1 MRRWTTQVKP
11 LLFRGGVGVVDAG
24 SGHHPA
30 ATSEQ
35 ARKSRC
41 PSSEEEG
48 RARGRHSMVLAAVFL
63 ALAAAMATA
72 QSDVF
77 DPRAIAN
84 REREQLLTAKRQS
97 ADAMARSAALE
108 AQATAAH
115 DEAERLKK
123 RSAALAARIQSAEA
137 DINAGEARVALVT
150 RRLKTQD
157 ARLAEQR
164 QPLLELTAALQ
175 QLSRQPPVSV
185 LAQPGSLTDMVH
197 ARAVIDAAMPVIQR
211 RTVGVRRELAALRTA
226 RQQQT
231 IALQALAASKAEL
244 AQRRDAL
251 TRLENEGRLRS
262 RELMSSAQLEADRAL
277 GLGEKARDIVELMDA
292 LETDGAVR
300 GELAQ
305 LAGPMP
311 RPRDPTSPLI
321 RTAPPAP
328 TEAELSRGVYRLPA
342 VGRIVAGLGEVNDSG
357 VRSRG
362 ITIAAR
368 SGGQVVAP
376 APGRV
381 SFAGDYRG
389 YGKIIIID
397 HGGGWISLV
406 TGMIA
411 LSAGVGDTL
420 DAGAP
425 IGRAGSDDS
434 RITVELRRAGRPV
447 DIARMLG

>member
-1 MRRWTTQVKP
+1 MRRWT
-11 LLFRGGVGVVDAG
+11 
-24 SGHHPA
+24 A
-30 ATSEQ
+30 A
-35 ARKSRC
+35 
-41 PSSEEEG
+41 
-48 RARGRHSMVLAAVFL
+48 L
-63 ALAAAMATA
+63 ALGLSITGAAFAVA

-77 DPRAIAN
+77 DPEAIAT
-84 REREQLLTAKRQS
+84 RERQQLLAAKEQS

-108 AQATAAH
+108 AQATAAR
-115 DEAERLKK
+115 DEADRLRK

-150 RRLKTQD
+150 RRLKAQE
-157 ARLAEQR
+157 ARLAEQE

-197 ARAVIDAAMPVIQR
+197 ARAVIDAAMPVIRR
-211 RTVGVRRELAALRTA
+211 RTAGVRAELVQLRAT

-231 IALQALAASKAEL
+231 VALQALAASKVQL

-262 RELMSSAQLEADRAL
+262 RELMSSAQLESERAL
-277 GLGEKARDIVELMDA
+277 GLGEKARDIVDLMDT
-292 LETDGAVR
+292 LEADSATR

-305 LAGPMP
+305 LAGPVQ
-311 RPRDPTSPLI
+311 RPRDPTSAAMQA
-321 RTAPPAP
+321 APPAAA
-328 TEAELSRGVYRLPA
+328 EAELARGAYRLPV

-368 SGGQVVAP
+368 PGGQVVAP

-389 YGKIIIID
+389 YGKILIID
-397 HGGGWISLV
+397 HGGGWTSLV
-406 TGMIA
+406 TGLIG
-411 LSAGVGDTL
+411 LSVNVGDTL
-420 DAGAP
+420 DAGTP
-425 IGRAGSDDS
+425 VGRAGSNDS
-434 RITVELRRAGRPV
+434 RITIELRRSGRPV
-447 DIARMLG
+447 DIAQMLG